1 MLLVPSRLVA
11 VLAATLASVAAAPAS
26 AEDVLA
32 LGVSEPV
39 PAADLVEALRLRV
52 NGSVEVRSGA
62 QAGDGVWVLEATG
75 DDIAATVTLRAP
87 DGRTWE
93 RPVEFEPGAR
103 RAERARA
110 VALQAGYIASLA
122 GAPFAV
128 DTLPPGPEP
137 LPSTPPPA
145 SGTESPSTTVF
156 HLDLAIGASGDLWGT
171 AAGESRGLAI
181 AFRPGFAWSWGLWL
195 EIEAGW
201 ERLVADREADVSLNV
216 APFALGLGV
225 LLPWE
230 SWSLRASL
238 RAVVQYWRA
247 SGEALHAS
255 DWRSGG
261 GLLVAGA
268 YRVASWCDV
277 GLEAGLDFL
286 PRAVQL
292 DYAGQPLL
300 ALGQFRWRAGVWIG
314 FAVADL

>member
-1 MLLVPSRLVA
+1 MTDGPTRTTAS
-11 VLAATLASVAAAPAS
+11 LAAALALLAAAPAS

-39 PAADLVEALRLRV
+39 PAEDLVEALRLRV
-52 NGSVEVRSGA
+52 NGPVEVRPGA
-62 QAGDGVWVLEATG
+62 RAGDGVWVLEATG
-75 DDIAATVTLRAP
+75 DDLAATVTLLAP
-87 DGRTWE
+87 DGRTWA

-122 GAPFAV
+122 GAPFAA
-128 DTLPPGPEP
+128 DAMPPGPEP
-137 LPSTPPPA
+137 LSPAPPPVPDDG
-145 SGTESPSTTVF
+145 STSTTAF

-171 AAGESRGLAI
+171 AVGESRGLAI
-181 AFRPGFAWSWGLWL
+181 AFRPSLVWSWGLWL
-195 EIEAGW
+195 EVEAGW

-216 APFALGLGV
+216 APMALGLGL

-247 SGEALHAS
+247 SGEAIHVS
-255 DWRSGG
+255 DWRTGG
-261 GLLVAGA
+261 GLLVAAA

-300 ALGQFRWRAGVWIG
+300 ALGQLRWRAGVWVG
-314 FAVADL
+314 FAVAEL